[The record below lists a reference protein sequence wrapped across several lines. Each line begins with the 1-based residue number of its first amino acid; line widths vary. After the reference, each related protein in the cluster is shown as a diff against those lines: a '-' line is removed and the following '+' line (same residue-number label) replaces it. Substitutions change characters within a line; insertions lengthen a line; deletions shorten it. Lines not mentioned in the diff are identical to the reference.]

1 LFSSITYNIF
11 NKLDG
16 GEIKPITE
24 SVFNIINNFK
34 NVDNDC
40 DTEIIDMLIKNP
52 NYNKRLSELIS
63 ISYVF
68 YRKLNSDFNNKT
80 LNLDRYSISIY
91 TQIEDFII
99 SLNKFDMD
107 FVTDYLSDAIYF
119 LLDLIVKRL
128 EKYNLPFTS

>member
-1 LFSSITYNIF
+1 MFSSITYNIF